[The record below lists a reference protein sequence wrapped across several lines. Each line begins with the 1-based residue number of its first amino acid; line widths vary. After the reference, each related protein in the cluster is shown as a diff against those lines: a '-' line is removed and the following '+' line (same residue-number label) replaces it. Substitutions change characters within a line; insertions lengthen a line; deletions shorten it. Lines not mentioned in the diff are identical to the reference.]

1 MEWWTV
7 DFAYRSDIGQQRKEN
22 EDYVGVFKNAAGIN
36 FAIVADGIGGHQG
49 GDVASEMA
57 VSHMGYRFEN
67 TTFSEPTDAVKWLAA
82 EVQDENQHII
92 DKAREFSDLN
102 GMGTTM
108 VAALMFNDEFLMA
121 NIGDSRGYLF
131 RDGQLQQ
138 LTEDHS
144 LVNELVKRGEIS
156 TEQARQ
162 HPQKNII
169 TRTLGISPDA
179 DIDTNLYHM
188 QPGDQLLLCSDG
200 LTNMVTDEQLS
211 QVLQADDLTATQ
223 KCEQLIKLA
232 NAAGGFDNI
241 TALIV
246 AVDGEVAS
254 KWHPTTHLADGIG
267 SSGP

>member
-1 MEWWTV
+1 M

-22 EDYVGVFKNAAGIN
+22 EDYVGVFKNTAGIN

-67 TTFSEPTDAVKWLAA
+67 TTFSNPTDAVNWLAA

-92 DKAREFSDLN
+92 EKAREFSDLN

-131 RDGQLQQ
+131 RAGHLQQ

-156 TEQARQ
+156 AEQARQ

-179 DIDTNLYHM
+179 DIDTNLYRM
-188 QPGDQLLLCSDG
+188 IPGDQLLLCSDG
-200 LTNMVTDEQLS
+200 LTNMVTDDQLTT
-211 QVLQADDLTATQ
+211 VLKTDQPAAEKCAT
-223 KCEQLIKLA
+223 LIKLA
-232 NAAGGFDNI
+232 NTAGGYDNI

-254 KWHPTTHLADGIG
+254 K
-267 SSGP
+267 

>member
-1 MEWWTV
+1 M
-7 DFAYRSDIGQQRKEN
+7 DFAYRSDIGQQRQEN
-22 EDYVGVFKNAAGIN
+22 EDYVGVFKNTAGIN
-36 FAIVADGIGGHQG
+36 FAVVADGIGGHQG

-82 EVQDENQHII
+82 EVQYENQHII
-92 DKAREFSDLN
+92 EKAREFSDLK

-108 VAALMFNDEFLMA
+108 VAALMFNNEFLMA

-131 RDGQLQQ
+131 RDGHLQQ

-156 TEQARQ
+156 AEQARQ

-179 DIDTNLYHM
+179 DIDTNLYQM
-188 QPGDQLLLCSDG
+188 QTGDQLLLCSDG
-200 LTNMVTDEQLS
+200 LTNMVTDDQ
-211 QVLQADDLTATQ
+211 LTAVLKTDQ
-223 KCEQLIKLA
+223 PVADKCAALIKLA
-232 NAAGGFDNI
+232 NNAGGFDNI

-246 AVDGEVAS
+246 AVDGEEA
-254 KWHPTTHLADGIG
+254 HQ
-267 SSGP
+267 

>member
-1 MEWWTV
+1 M
-7 DFAYRSDIGQQRKEN
+7 DFAYRSDIGQQREEN
-22 EDYVGVFKNAAGIN
+22 EDYVGVFQNKAGIN

-67 TTFSEPTDAVKWLAA
+67 THFDQPEDAVKWLSN

-92 DKAREFSDLN
+92 EKAREFSDLN

-108 VAALMFNDEFLMA
+108 VAALLFDDQFLVA
-121 NIGDSRGYLF
+121 NLGDSRGYLF
-131 RDGQLQQ
+131 RNGALHQ

-156 TEQARQ
+156 EEQARK

-179 DIDTNLYHM
+179 DIDTSLFKM
-188 QPGDQLLLCSDG
+188 ELGDQLLLCSDG
-200 LTNMVTDEQLS
+200 LTNMVPDDQLAK
-211 QVLQADDLTATQ
+211 VLADQHQTATE
-223 KCEQLIKLA
+223 KCETLIKMA
-232 NAAGGFDNI
+232 NTAGGFDNI

-246 AVDGEVAS
+246 AVDGEVAG
-254 KWHPTTHLADGIG
+254 K
-267 SSGP
+267 

>member
-1 MEWWTV
+1 M
-7 DFAYRSDIGQQRKEN
+7 DFAYRSDIGQQREEN
-22 EDYVGVFKNAAGIN
+22 EDYVGVFKNTAGIS

-57 VSHMGYRFEN
+57 VSHIGFRFEN
-67 TTFSEPTDAVKWLAA
+67 TNFDQPADAVKWLAT

-92 DKAREFSDLN
+92 EKAKEFSDLK

-108 VAALMFNDEFLMA
+108 VAAVLFNDEFLMA

-131 RDGQLQQ
+131 RDGELHQ

-156 TEQARQ
+156 AEQARR

-179 DIDTNLYHM
+179 DIDTNLFEM

-200 LTNMVTDEQLS
+200 LTNMVPDDQLAA
-211 QVLQADDLTATQ
+211 VLKADDQSATD
-223 KCEQLIKLA
+223 KCEQLIKMA
-232 NAAGGFDNI
+232 NTAGGLDNI

-246 AVDGEVAS
+246 AIDGEVAS
-254 KWHPTTHLADGIG
+254 K
-267 SSGP
+267 

>member
-1 MEWWTV
+1 MN
-7 DFAYRSDIGQQRKEN
+7 FAYRSDIGQQREEN
-22 EDYVGVFKNAAGIN
+22 EDYVGFFKNKAGVQ

-67 TTFSEPTDAVKWLAA
+67 TTFDQPTAAVKWLAA

-92 DKAREFSDLN
+92 EKAREFSDLN

-108 VAALMFNDEFLMA
+108 VAALIFNDEFLMA

-131 RDGQLQQ
+131 RDGKLQQ

-156 TEQARQ
+156 AEQARQ

-188 QPGDQLLLCSDG
+188 QPDDQLLLCSDG
-200 LTNMVTDEQLS
+200 LTNMVTDDQLTT
-211 QVLQADDLTATQ
+211 VLQSSDQTATE
-223 KCEQLIKLA
+223 KCETLIKLA
-232 NAAGGFDNI
+232 NTAGGADNI

-246 AVDGEVAS
+246 VVDGEVAS
-254 KWHPTTHLADGIG
+254 K
-267 SSGP
+267 

>member
-1 MEWWTV
+1 M
-7 DFAYRSDIGQQRKEN
+7 DFAYRSDIGQQREEN
-22 EDYVGVFKNAAGIN
+22 EDYVGVFKNNAGIN

-67 TTFSEPTDAVKWLAA
+67 TNFDQPEDAVKWLAA

-92 DKAREFSDLN
+92 EKAREFSDLN

-108 VAALMFNDEFLMA
+108 VAALLFDNQFLMA
-121 NIGDSRGYLF
+121 NIGDSRGYLY
-131 RDGQLQQ
+131 RAGELHQ

-144 LVNELVKRGEIS
+144 LVNELIKRGEIS
-156 TEQARQ
+156 AEQARQ

-179 DIDTNLYHM
+179 DIDTNLFQM
-188 QPGDQLLLCSDG
+188 EAGDQLLLCSDG
-200 LTNMVTDEQLS
+200 LTNMVPDEQLAK
-211 QVLQADDLTATQ
+211 VLKATDQTATE
-223 KCEQLIKLA
+223 KCATLIKMA
-232 NAAGGFDNI
+232 NTAGGLDNL

-246 AVDGEVAS
+246 AVDGEVAG
-254 KWHPTTHLADGIG
+254 K
-267 SSGP
+267 

>member
-1 MEWWTV
+1 M
-7 DFAYRSDIGQQRKEN
+7 DFAYRSDIGQQREEN
-22 EDYVGVFKNAAGIN
+22 EDYVGVFKNKAGIN

-67 TTFSEPTDAVKWLAA
+67 TTFDQPTDAVKWLAN

-92 DKAREFSDLN
+92 EKAREFSDLK

-108 VAALMFNDEFLMA
+108 VATLLFDGEFLMA
-121 NIGDSRGYLF
+121 NLGDSRGYLF
-131 RDGQLQQ
+131 REGELHQ

-156 TEQARQ
+156 AEQARK

-179 DIDTNLYHM
+179 DIDTNLFEM
-188 QPGDQLLLCSDG
+188 AAGDQLLLCSDG
-200 LTNMVTDEQLS
+200 LTNMVPDDQLASVLKATDQ
-211 QVLQADDLTATQ
+211 TAAQ
-223 KCEQLIKLA
+223 KCETLIKMA
-232 NAAGGFDNI
+232 NAAGGLDNI

-246 AVDGEVAS
+246 AVDGEVAG
-254 KWHPTTHLADGIG
+254 KWHPTIPLADDIESFGH
-267 SSGP
+267 

>member
-1 MEWWTV
+1 M
-7 DFAYRSDIGQQRKEN
+7 DFAYRSDIGQQRQEN
-22 EDYVGVFKNAAGIN
+22 EDYVGVFKNTAGIN
-36 FAIVADGIGGHQG
+36 FAVVADGIGGHQG

-92 DKAREFSDLN
+92 EKAREFSDLK

-108 VAALMFNDEFLMA
+108 VAALMFNNEFLMA

-131 RDGQLQQ
+131 RDGHLQQ

-156 TEQARQ
+156 AEQARQ

-179 DIDTNLYHM
+179 DIDTNLYQM
-188 QPGDQLLLCSDG
+188 QTGDQLLLCSDG
-200 LTNMVTDEQLS
+200 LTNMVTDDQ
-211 QVLQADDLTATQ
+211 LTAVLKTDQ
-223 KCEQLIKLA
+223 PVADKCAALIKLA
-232 NAAGGFDNI
+232 NNAGGFDNI

-246 AVDGEVAS
+246 AVDGEEA
-254 KWHPTTHLADGIG
+254 HQ
-267 SSGP
+267 

>member
-1 MEWWTV
+1 M
-7 DFAYRSDIGQQRKEN
+7 DFAYRSDIGQQREEN
-22 EDYVGVFKNAAGIN
+22 EDYVGVFKNKAGIN

-67 TTFSEPTDAVKWLAA
+67 TDFDQPDDAVKWLSA
-82 EVQDENQHII
+82 EVQDENRHII
-92 DKAREFSDLN
+92 EKAQEFSDLK

-108 VAALMFNDEFLMA
+108 VAVILFNEDFLMA
-121 NIGDSRGYLF
+121 NIGDSRGYLY
-131 RDGQLQQ
+131 RDGALHQ

-156 TEQARQ
+156 AEQARK

-179 DIDTNLYHM
+179 DIDTNLFPM

-200 LTNMVTDEQLS
+200 LTNMVSDDQLAT
-211 QVLQADDLTATQ
+211 VLKDGNQTATE
-223 KCEQLIKLA
+223 KCETLIKLA
-232 NAAGGFDNI
+232 NAAGGLDNI

-246 AVDGEVAS
+246 AVDGEVA
-254 KWHPTTHLADGIG
+254 AR
-267 SSGP
+267 

>member
-1 MEWWTV
+1 M
-7 DFAYRSDIGQQRKEN
+7 DFAYRSDIGQQREEN
-22 EDYVGVFKNAAGIN
+22 EDYVGVFQNNAGIN

-67 TTFSEPTDAVKWLAA
+67 TDFDQPTDAVKWLAN

-92 DKAREFSDLN
+92 EKAREFSDLK

-108 VAALMFNDEFLMA
+108 VAALLFDNQFLMA
-121 NIGDSRGYLF
+121 NLGDSRGYLY
-131 RDGQLQQ
+131 RDGELHQ

-156 TEQARQ
+156 AEQARK

-179 DIDTNLYHM
+179 DIDTKLFEA

-200 LTNMVTDEQLS
+200 LTNMVPDDQLATVLKATDQ
-211 QVLQADDLTATQ
+211 TATQ
-223 KCEQLIKLA
+223 KCETLIKMA
-232 NAAGGFDNI
+232 NAAGGLDNI

-246 AVDGEVAS
+246 AVDGEVAG
-254 KWHPTTHLADGIG
+254 K
-267 SSGP
+267 

>member
-1 MEWWTV
+1 M
-7 DFAYRSDIGQQRKEN
+7 DFAYRSDIGQQREEN
-22 EDYVGVFKNAAGIN
+22 EDYVGVFKNKAGIN

-67 TTFSEPTDAVKWLAA
+67 TTFDQPTDAVKWLAN

-92 DKAREFSDLN
+92 EKAREFSDLK

-108 VAALMFNDEFLMA
+108 VAALLFDDEFLMA
-121 NIGDSRGYLF
+121 NLGDSRGYLF
-131 RDGQLQQ
+131 REGELHQ

-156 TEQARQ
+156 AEQARK

-179 DIDTNLYHM
+179 DIDTNLFEM
-188 QPGDQLLLCSDG
+188 AAGDQLLLCSDG
-200 LTNMVTDEQLS
+200 LTNMVPDDQLASVLKATDQ
-211 QVLQADDLTATQ
+211 TAAQ
-223 KCEQLIKLA
+223 KCETLIKMA
-232 NAAGGFDNI
+232 NAAGGLDNI

-246 AVDGEVAS
+246 AVDGEVAG
-254 KWHPTTHLADGIG
+254 K
-267 SSGP
+267 

>member
-1 MEWWTV
+1 M
-7 DFAYRSDIGQQRKEN
+7 DFAYRSDIGQQRDEN
-22 EDYVGVFKNAAGIN
+22 EDYVGFFQNKAGIN

-57 VSHMGYRFEN
+57 VSHMGFRFEN
-67 TTFSEPTDAVKWLAA
+67 TTFKEPNDAVKWLAS

-92 DKAREFSDLN
+92 EKAREFSDLN

-108 VAALMFNDEFLMA
+108 VAALLFDQKFLMA

-131 RDGQLQQ
+131 RDGQLHQ

-156 TEQARQ
+156 AEQARQ

-179 DIDTNLYHM
+179 DIDTNLYQI

-200 LTNMVTDEQLS
+200 LTNMVTDQQLAT
-211 QVLQADDLTATQ
+211 VLATTQTSTQ
-223 KCEQLIKLA
+223 KCETLIKLA
-232 NAAGGFDNI
+232 NAAGGKDNI
-241 TALIV
+241 TALLM
-246 AVDGEVAS
+246 ALDGEVAS
-254 KWHPTTHLADGIG
+254 K
-267 SSGP
+267 

>member
-1 MEWWTV
+1 M
-7 DFAYRSDIGQQRKEN
+7 DFAYRSDIGQQREEN
-22 EDYVGVFKNAAGIN
+22 EDYVGVFKNTAGIN

-67 TTFSEPTDAVKWLAA
+67 TTFSQPTDAVKWLAN

-108 VAALMFNDEFLMA
+108 VAALLFDDEFLMA
-121 NIGDSRGYLF
+121 NIGDSRGYLL
-131 RDGQLQQ
+131 RDGELRQ

-156 TEQARQ
+156 AEEARQ

-179 DIDTNLYHM
+179 DIDTNLYKM
-188 QPGDQLLLCSDG
+188 QAGDQLLLCSDG
-200 LTNMVTDEQLS
+200 LTNMVTDAQLM
-211 QVLQADDLTATQ
+211 QVLQTTTQSATE
-223 KCEQLIKLA
+223 KCETLVKMA
-232 NAAGGFDNI
+232 NTAGGLDNI

-254 KWHPTTHLADGIG
+254 K
-267 SSGP
+267 